1 MDRRLVGRDF
11 LTLADFTA
19 EELTYL
25 LDVADRLKADPLG
38 TRSLVGKNLALLFEK
53 PSMRTRVSFEVGMNQ
68 LGGHA
73 IVLSP
78 EQVQLGKRES
88 ICDVARVLSRYVDGI
103 MVRTFAHT
111 IVEELAEYADV
122 PVING
127 LTDLLHP
134 CQVLA
139 DLMTIREKKGRL
151 AGIKLTYL
159 GDGNNMANSLM
170 LGGAIMGLA
179 VTIATAP
186 GCEPLAEISTRA
198 EQLAAEYGGSVR
210 IVHDPV
216 AAVRGADVLYT
227 DVWASMGQEA
237 EAELKRAALRP
248 YQLNSELVALAAPD
262 CLVMHCLPAHYGEE
276 ITAEVGW
283 GVHSVIYDQAE
294 NRLHAQKA
302 ILHELLG

>member
-38 TRSLVGKNLALLFEK
+38 TRSLVRKNLALLFEK

-151 AGIKLTYL
+151 A
-159 GDGNNMANSLM
+159 
-170 LGGAIMGLA
+170 
-179 VTIATAP
+179 
-186 GCEPLAEISTRA
+186 
-198 EQLAAEYGGSVR
+198 
-210 IVHDPV
+210 
-216 AAVRGADVLYT
+216 
-227 DVWASMGQEA
+227 
-237 EAELKRAALRP
+237 
-248 YQLNSELVALAAPD
+248 
-262 CLVMHCLPAHYGEE
+262 
-276 ITAEVGW
+276 
-283 GVHSVIYDQAE
+283 
-294 NRLHAQKA
+294 
-302 ILHELLG
+302 

>member
-1 MDRRLVGRDF
+1 MNQRLVGRDF

-19 EELTYL
+19 AELTYL
-25 LDVADRLKADPLG
+25 LDVAARLKANPLG
-38 TRSLVGKNLALLFEK
+38 TGSLDGKNLALLFEK

-68 LGGHA
+68 LGGSA

-88 ICDVARVLSRYVDGI
+88 IRDVARVLSRYVDAI
-103 MVRTFAHT
+103 MVRTFAHS

-139 DLMTIREKKGRL
+139 DLLTVREKKGRL
-151 AGIKLTYL
+151 AGVKLTYL

-170 LGGAIMGLA
+170 LGGVIMGLS

-186 GCEPLAEISTRA
+186 AFEPPEAITARA
-198 EQLAAEYGGSVR
+198 QQLAAEYGGSVQ
-210 IVHDPV
+210 VVNDPGE
-216 AAVRGADVLYT
+216 AVRDADVLYT
-227 DVWASMGQEA
+227 DVWASMGQEG
-237 EAELKRAALRP
+237 EAELKRKALRP
-248 YQLNSELVALAAPD
+248 YQLNSDLVALAAPD

-276 ITAEVGW
+276 ITAEVGE
-283 GVHSVIYDQAE
+283 GSQSVIYDQAE